1 MVPGVYRFETREIT
15 DKTYTMTINNY
26 MINFSSSMGGL
37 DYKSAKGCMIH
48 PLVVINEYW
57 ERAKAYAVIKW

>member
-26 MINFSSSMGGL
+26 MINFSCSMGGL
-37 DYKSAKGCMIH
+37 DYKSAKGYDSSTCGDKRVLGKSESICCH
-48 PLVVINEYW
+48 
-57 ERAKAYAVIKW
+57 